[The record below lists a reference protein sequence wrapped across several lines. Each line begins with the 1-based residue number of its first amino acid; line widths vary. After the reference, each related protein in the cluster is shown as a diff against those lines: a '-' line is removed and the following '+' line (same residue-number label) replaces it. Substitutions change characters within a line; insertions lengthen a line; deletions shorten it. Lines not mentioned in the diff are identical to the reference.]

1 MINNKLLDN
10 VVSMVNILKV
20 GVNDY
25 IFLCF
30 KKILDFYEGKIEKR
44 LKKKEIERLILLN
57 EFDCSYEIDCYFM
70 FFYCYIFYIFIKR
83 YMY

>member
-30 KKILDFYEGKIEKR
+30 KKILDIYEGKIEKR
-44 LKKKEIERLILLN
+44 LKKKRDREINFVE
-57 EFDCSYEIDCYFM
+57 
-70 FFYCYIFYIFIKR
+70 
-83 YMY
+83 